1 MKRSEGAALADM
13 LISSPGLFDGL
24 ALASGCLCLFMVWAF
39 GVAHRKTDAAGA
51 GFMAAAML
59 MGGIAWIGSATFGS
73 FSDQSRRP
81 ADLVVAIA
89 ALFGVC
95 SLIVGY
101 CRYVSRGQLRWKT
114 LFLLALL
121 WSISGLLF
129 QHLGGPPWSPDLMV
143 SLLLVGCSIYSVRK
157 FFRHKDPGY
166 LLMVAAFLI
175 HPATLVSALA
185 LDLDLE
191 RVRQLLGLPYLVL
204 GLMVFSVAF
213 FRNHAHTLKQIVKLE
228 AFDAELRALVYTD
241 AVTGL
246 RSAHGQRERMAALLD
261 ARVSYALFCI
271 NLDDFR
277 LVNDNLGPVG
287 GNAVIASAARVI
299 QNAVGDRGEVARS
312 SGAEFTVLMPGDVVQ
327 RDLLAMAQRM
337 QESMATPLHYGQTS
351 LLVGLSIGI
360 ASCPQDATDVDEIL
374 RIANVAVHEVKAQGG
389 GGICSYTPA
398 MDETAHQHL
407 WLDNNLRAA
416 LELKQFEL
424 HYQPKLQLAERRAT
438 SVEALIRW
446 KHPERG
452 NIRPDQFIE
461 RAEVSGQIVAIGRW
475 VIQAAALQA
484 SRWLEQ
490 GLEIRVAVNIS
501 VKQLSDATL
510 LDSLRDA
517 QATAG
522 GMLDLELTES
532 CLAGNEKETL
542 TFITECR
549 AMGYGVHLDDFGT
562 GYSSLSRLGNLP
574 LTMIK
579 LDRAFITPIGK
590 SDKAN
595 ALVRAMVSVAKEL
608 QLQVVAEGVETIEQ
622 ADYLKQ
628 LGVGYVQGWL
638 YAPAMAVEK
647 CEAWFAANWTKA
659 PPVDDLPTRSH
670 ATNSAT

>member
-1 MKRSEGAALADM
+1 MVNFT
-13 LISSPGLFDGL
+13 PGLFDGL
-24 ALASGCLCLFMVWAF
+24 ALASGSMCLFMVWAF
-39 GVAHRKTDAAGA
+39 GVAYRKTGAAGA

-59 MGGIAWIGSATFGS
+59 LGGIAWIGSATFGA
-73 FSDQSRRP
+73 FSDHSNRWE
-81 ADLVVAIA
+81 DLVVAVA
-89 ALFGVC
+89 ALFGTC

-114 LFLLALL
+114 LFLAALL
-121 WSISGLLF
+121 WSVSGLLL
-129 QHLGGPPWSPDLMV
+129 QRIGGPPWSPDLMV
-143 SLLLVGCSIYSVRK
+143 TLLLVGCSVYSFRK
-157 FFRHKDPGY
+157 AVRHKDPGF

-175 HPATLVSALA
+175 HPVTLAVALA
-185 LDLDLE
+185 MELDLE

-204 GLMVFSVAF
+204 GMMVFSVAF

-246 RSAHGQRERMAALLD
+246 RSAHGQRERMAELLE
-261 ARVSYALFCI
+261 ARVSFALFCI

-287 GNAVIASAARVI
+287 GNAIIAAAARVI
-299 QNAVGDRGEVARS
+299 QSAVGEGGEVARS
-312 SGAEFTVLMPGDVVQ
+312 SGAEFTVLMAGDAS
-327 RDLLAMAQRM
+327 REDLLAMAQRM
-337 QESMATPLHYGQTS
+337 QESMAKPLHYGQTS

-360 ASCPQDATDVDEIL
+360 ASCPHDSTNVDEL
-374 RIANVAVHEVKAQGG
+374 FRIANVAVHEVKAQGG
-389 GGICSYTPA
+389 GGICSYTPS

-407 WLDNNLRAA
+407 WLDNNMRAA
-416 LELKQFEL
+416 LEQQQFEL
-424 HYQPKLQLAERRAT
+424 HYQPKLLLADRRAT

-452 NIRPDQFIE
+452 NIRPDQFIP

-475 VIQAAALQA
+475 VIQAAARQSA
-484 SRWLEQ
+484 QWLAQ
-490 GLEIRVAVNIS
+490 GLEMRVAVNVS
-501 VKQLSDATL
+501 VKQMADSTL
-510 LDSLRDA
+510 LDTLRDA
-517 QATAG
+517 QALAG

-532 CLAGNEKETL
+532 CLAGNEKDTL
-542 TFITECR
+542 TFITQCR

-590 SDKAN
+590 SEKAD
-595 ALVRAMVSVAKEL
+595 ALVRAMVSMAKEL

-622 ADYLKQ
+622 ADYLER

-647 CEAWFAANWTKA
+647 CEAWLAANA
-659 PPVDDLPTRSH
+659 PLASP
-670 ATNSAT
+670 A